1 MRIQGSRA
9 TVSFMA
15 VTGCDRSTRRTTN
28 SPPSDSKGSLELF
41 MTTIGG
47 LPAHILLVHAV
58 VVLIP
63 LTAILLVIIAMS
75 SRARRR
81 LDILTVILAVLA
93 LVSVPLT
100 TEAGDWLEHR
110 LPRTALLRTH
120 THLGDSMLPW
130 AVALA
135 LITVLVV
142 VTQRRRDRRTNDFPQ
157 TGAIEAGNP
166 GRRGDSGARAA
177 WTGNFSSQPLPP
189 PAGQLPQGG

>member
-1 MRIQGSRA
+1 
-9 TVSFMA
+9 
-15 VTGCDRSTRRTTN
+15 
-28 SPPSDSKGSLELF
+28 

-63 LTAILLVIIAMS
+63 LSAVLLVVIAIS

-81 LDILTVILAVLA
+81 LDILTVILAVVA

-135 LITVLVV
+135 LVTILVV
-142 VTQRRRDRRTNDFPQ
+142 VTQRRRDRRIDDFSQ
-157 TGAIEAGNP
+157 TGDIEAGNP
-166 GRRGDSGARAA
+166 GRRDRRGRVTSTVLALIAVLVAAGSVVTVYRIGDSGARAA

-189 PAGQLPQGG
+189 PVGQLPQGG